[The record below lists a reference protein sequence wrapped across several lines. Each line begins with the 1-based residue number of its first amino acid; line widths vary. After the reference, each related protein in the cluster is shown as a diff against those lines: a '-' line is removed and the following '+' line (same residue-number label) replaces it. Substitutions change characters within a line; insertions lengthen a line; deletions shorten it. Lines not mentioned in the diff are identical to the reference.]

1 MVDVFAI
8 GAQLDPPSIDCS
20 QRLIVP
26 TCPVKVNKPLDSPL
40 HIEVDGDKVPPTLC
54 ALTSI
59 NAGDEYSRGAVPL

>member
-1 MVDVFAI
+1 VFAI

-40 HIEVDGDKVPPTLC
+40 QIEVDGEDKVPPTLC
-54 ALTSI
+54 ALISI
-59 NAGDEYSRGAVPL
+59 NAGDESSRGAVPL